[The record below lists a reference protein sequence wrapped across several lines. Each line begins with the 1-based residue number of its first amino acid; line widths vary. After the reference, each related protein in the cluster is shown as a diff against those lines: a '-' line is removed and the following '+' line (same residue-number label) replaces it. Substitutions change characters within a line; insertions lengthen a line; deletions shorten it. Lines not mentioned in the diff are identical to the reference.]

1 MKEEVTLKEK
11 FTKWKVFRKGGE
23 SVETTN
29 PMTPSQALKY
39 FKATGVI
46 GLNKKFTSKFFLDTF
61 YEVMDEYWL
70 DDDTYVIVF
79 QDMEDK
85 DGDIFHL
92 EAEYHK
98 DEERITYT
106 RVYEYENVE
115 ASRFVSHVFKKQIDE
130 YILQQVGV
138 LDKDSFFNTQKV
150 EVELKLGVPK
160 DMTVGE
166 LHEFLDMVKEELAE
180 YATTLYWDKK
190 KVKVIKL
197 N

>member
-1 MKEEVTLKEK
+1 MKEEEVTLK
-11 FTKWKVFRKGGE
+11 
-23 SVETTN
+23 
-29 PMTPSQALKY
+29 
-39 FKATGVI
+39 
-46 GLNKKFTSKFFLDTF
+46 KKFTSTFFLDTF

-70 DDDTYVIVF
+70 DEDTYVIIF

-85 DGDIFHL
+85 DGYIFHL
-92 EAEYHK
+92 EVEYHK
-98 DEERITYT
+98 DEERIIYT
-106 RVYEYENVE
+106 RVYEFENVE
-115 ASRFVSHVFKKQIDE
+115 ASLFVSHVFKKQIDE

-138 LDKDSFFNTQKV
+138 LDKDTFFNTQKV

-166 LHEFLDMVKEELAE
+166 LHEFLDMVKEELVE